1 MLPAVILGGIGL
13 LYPTLKPNPD
23 WRYGDDFTP
32 FKYTYDGA
40 SWEGVIYLAS
50 VCLMLSVA
58 GFIVMKIS
66 DRTTRDWGVFSIF
79 YLFLYGL
86 VKIIAMNADTE
97 WREVWSFGSTLW
109 TIGFVI
115 VSLLLLEKMSK
126 YFIAHAENANTDFQ

>member
-1 MLPAVILGGIGL
+1 MILAGIGQ
-13 LYPTLKPNPD
+13 LYPTLKSNPD

-40 SWEGVIYLAS
+40 PWEIAIYLTS
-50 VCLMLSVA
+50 LGLMPIVA

-79 YLFLYGL
+79 YLLLYGL
-86 VKIIAMNADTE
+86 VNIIATNADTE
-97 WREVWSFGSTLW
+97 WLEVWSFGSTLW

-115 VSLLLLEKMSK
+115 VSLLFLEKMSR
-126 YFIAHAENANTDFQ
+126 YFIGHAENANTDFQ